1 MPNKIAS
8 IRFDM
13 LDYPTAWAVQ
23 RRGGLKHHPRCSC
36 VAGWDPISGPSFLCD
51 CGAVIEEWKR
61 MIKMDAD
68 PTRDFAGFK
77 FDEIIEEAERRY
89 RGYCTSF
96 GVDPERTVSS
106 RDTVGFWYARVAFER
121 ALATRPP
128 DSPAATV

>member
-1 MPNKIAS
+1 
-8 IRFDM
+8 
-13 LDYPTAWAVQ
+13 
-23 RRGGLKHHPRCSC
+23 
-36 VAGWDPISGPSFLCD
+36 
-51 CGAVIEEWKR
+51 

-128 DSPAATV
+128 DSPAATVWSWNLIIGKDWEDEQDDLYV